1 MESSHRFLQLLEVLL
16 LISELLLQLQEL
28 LFFAL
33 LDGIVLVG
41 LLALLKG
48 VTINNCLSASSN
60 DHSGAWETY
69 PWPPVLGGAPVSP
82 PAMTRVLVVKAARD

>member
-1 MESSHRFLQLLEVLL
+1 M

-48 VTINNCLSASSN
+48 VTINSCLSASSN
-60 DHSGAWETY
+60 DHSGAWEGTLGLQLSEVLQY
-69 PWPPVLGGAPVSP
+69 HRWP
-82 PAMTRVLVVKAARD
+82 

>member
-1 MESSHRFLQLLEVLL
+1 VLL
-16 LISELLLQLQEL
+16 LISELLLQLHEL

-48 VTINNCLSASSN
+48 VSVKEL
-60 DHSGAWETY
+60 
-69 PWPPVLGGAPVSP
+69 LVSK
-82 PAMTRVLVVKAARD
+82 L

>member
-1 MESSHRFLQLLEVLL
+1 MTQESSHRLLELLKVLL

-41 LLALLKG
+41 LLTLLKG
-48 VTINNCLSASSN
+48 VSVQTIVHQRAASEVFWS
-60 DHSGAWETY
+60 
-69 PWPPVLGGAPVSP
+69 
-82 PAMTRVLVVKAARD
+82 